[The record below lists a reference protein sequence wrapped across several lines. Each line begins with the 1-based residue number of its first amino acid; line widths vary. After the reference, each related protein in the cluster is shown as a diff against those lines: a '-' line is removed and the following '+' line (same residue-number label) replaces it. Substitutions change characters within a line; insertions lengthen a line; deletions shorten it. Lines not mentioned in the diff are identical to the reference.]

1 MKRIIIKQ
9 HTTQLYIAKSVC
21 RERYVVLVLL
31 LLLQQSGEL
40 VKMKLSLGLS
50 FFGFVLLLL

>member
-21 RERYVVLVLL
+21 RERYVVLV
-31 LLLQQSGEL
+31 GTAAAAA
-40 VKMKLSLGLS
+40 KRRAR
-50 FFGFVLLLL
+50 